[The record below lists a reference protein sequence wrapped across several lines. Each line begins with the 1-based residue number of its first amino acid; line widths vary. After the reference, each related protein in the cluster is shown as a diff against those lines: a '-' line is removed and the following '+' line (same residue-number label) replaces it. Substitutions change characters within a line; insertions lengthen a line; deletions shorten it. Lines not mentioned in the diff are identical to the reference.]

1 LAGIGREA
9 WQLKKKVGNFHNKN
23 KAEVIVSWQERKQQM
38 PGFQG
43 EAVTAVNFQTKLL
56 LTGGIFGTCFCMDSR
71 VRKETCLSRCLSSP
85 SLFLCLKSNLKK
97 IKFYFIFLNCFY
109 FQILL
114 IY

>member
-1 LAGIGREA
+1 
-9 WQLKKKVGNFHNKN
+9 
-23 KAEVIVSWQERKQQM
+23 M

-71 VRKETCLSRCLSSP
+71 VRKETCLSSA

-97 IKFYFIFLNCFY
+97 IKFYFILFSNPFN
-109 FQILL
+109 LL
-114 IY
+114 ILKIFFKKIK

>member
-71 VRKETCLSRCLSSP
+71 VRKETCLSSASS
-85 SLFLCLKSNLKK
+85 FLCLKSNLKK
-97 IKFYFIFLNCFY
+97 KKFYFKLFLFSNPFN
-109 FQILL
+109 LL
-114 IY
+114 ILKIIF